1 MGRTR
6 LLRRIEGTGVM
17 ALKNGK
23 PNPLNYFGIRRA
35 EFAAPHFKYTTI
47 EKYNPAL
54 LKNLDAWI
62 KHNLNS
68 RYFIGQGLALDNT
81 NTIVYTTRIGFE
93 SEKEL
98 SFFTIACPH
107 LQTR

>member
-1 MGRTR
+1 
-6 LLRRIEGTGVM
+6 M

-23 PNPLNYFGIRRA
+23 PNSLNYFGIRRV
-35 EFAAPHFKYTTI
+35 EFAAPHFKYTII
-47 EKYNPAL
+47 EKYSPVL
-54 LKNLDAWI
+54 LKNLDTWI

-68 RYFIGQGLALDNT
+68 RYFIGQGLTLDNT

>member
-1 MGRTR
+1 
-6 LLRRIEGTGVM
+6 M

-23 PNPLNYFGIRRA
+23 PNPLNYFNIRRVG
-35 EFAAPHFKYTTI
+35 FAAPHFKYTSVD
-47 EKYNPAL
+47 KYSPAL
-54 LKNLDAWI
+54 LKNLDTWI

-68 RYFIGQGLALDNT
+68 RYYIGQALALDHT
-81 NTIVYTTRIGFE
+81 NSIVYTTQIGFE

-98 SFFTIACPH
+98 SFFTIACPY

>member
-1 MGRTR
+1 
-6 LLRRIEGTGVM
+6 M

-23 PNPLNYFGIRRA
+23 PNSLNYFDLRRV
-35 EFAAPHFKYTTI
+35 EFASPHFKYTSVDRYT
-47 EKYNPAL
+47 PTL
-54 LKNLDAWI
+54 HRQLDSWI

-68 RYFIGQGLALDNT
+68 RYYIGQALALDNT
-81 NTIVYTTRIGFE
+81 NTITYITKIGFE

-107 LQTR
+107 LQLR

>member
-1 MGRTR
+1 
-6 LLRRIEGTGVM
+6 M

-23 PNPLNYFGIRRA
+23 PNSLNFFGMRRVD
-35 EFAAPHFKYTTI
+35 FAAPHFKYTSI
-47 EKYNPAL
+47 DKYNPAL
-54 LKNLDAWI
+54 IKNLDTWI
-62 KHNLNS
+62 KQNLNN
-68 RYFIGQGLALDNT
+68 RYYIGQGIALDNT
-81 NTIVYTTRIGFE
+81 NTIVYNTRIGFE

>member
-1 MGRTR
+1 
-6 LLRRIEGTGVM
+6 M

-23 PNPLNYFGIRRA
+23 PNPLNYYRIRRV

-47 EKYNPAL
+47 DRYTPGLVKQ
-54 LKNLDAWI
+54 LDAWI
-62 KHNLNS
+62 KNNLNN
-68 RYFIGQGLALDNT
+68 RYYIGQGIALDAN
-81 NTIVYTTRIGFE
+81 NSIIYNTRIGFE

-98 SFFTIACPH
+98 SFFTIACPY

>member
-1 MGRTR
+1 
-6 LLRRIEGTGVM
+6 M

-23 PNPLNYFGIRRA
+23 PNPLNYFDLRRV

-47 EKYNPAL
+47 EKYNTSL
-54 LKNLDAWI
+54 IRNLDDWI
-62 KHNLNS
+62 KNNLNN
-68 RYFIGQGLALDNT
+68 RYYIGQSIALDHN
-81 NTIVYTTRIGFE
+81 NTIIYTTLIGFE

-107 LQTR
+107 LNLR